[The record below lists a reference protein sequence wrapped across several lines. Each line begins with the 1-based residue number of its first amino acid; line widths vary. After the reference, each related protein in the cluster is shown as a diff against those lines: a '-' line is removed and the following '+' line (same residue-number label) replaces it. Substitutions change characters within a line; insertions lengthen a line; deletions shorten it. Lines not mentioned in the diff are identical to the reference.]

1 MIFYWKVLL
10 RVNKCTLWSEHLS
23 CKKRKPLTNVL
34 LLSLLLSYVVSMDCP
49 NQKPILKVENV
60 IFSVHQ
66 LFYSKLLF
74 PTMLRMK
81 CVSSLFIPFVWDGS
95 PLQEESAH
103 AHAHTHTRTHTRT
116 PHNRDVKPKLRWQ
129 ILYPVTRYMASHTH
143 THTRSKANTRTPS
156 HSLAHAHADA
166 LIAPLPGT

>member
-1 MIFYWKVLL
+1 MIGTFELQ
-10 RVNKCTLWSEHLS
+10 
-23 CKKRKPLTNVL
+23 KKKTFDKFTSS
-34 LLSLLLSYVVSMDCP
+34 SLLLCYVVSMECP
-49 NQKPILKVENV
+49 NQKPILKVQNV

-103 AHAHTHTRTHTRT
+103 AH
-116 PHNRDVKPKLRWQ
+116 
-129 ILYPVTRYMASHTH
+129 TH
-143 THTRSKANTRTPS
+143 TH
-156 HSLAHAHADA
+156 A
-166 LIAPLPGT
+166 LQSRCET